1 MKVIELPINENELS
15 YPEEINKLVQKLQNK
30 NIKLNVD
37 KIILEKLWYVFS
49 ENYDAAFLVVD
60 DGTVDGFI
68 DWAKDIDY
76 EFAQKCDYYG
86 YIEEE

>member
-1 MKVIELPINENELS
+1 MKVIELPVNENELS

-49 ENYDAAFLVVD
+49 EKYDATFLVVD
-60 DGTVDGFI
+60 NDTIDEFI
-68 DWAKDIDY
+68 EWAKDIDY
-76 EFAQKCDYYG
+76 EFAQKCNYYG